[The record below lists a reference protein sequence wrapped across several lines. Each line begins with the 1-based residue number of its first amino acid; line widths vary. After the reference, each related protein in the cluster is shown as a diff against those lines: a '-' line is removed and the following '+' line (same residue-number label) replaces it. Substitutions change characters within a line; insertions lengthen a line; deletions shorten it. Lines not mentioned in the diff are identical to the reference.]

1 MRTLAD
7 LFQSSKNKYGD
18 LPAFLT
24 RNQSGEFDPVGYS
37 ELYELGLQLGTA
49 LIELEFPQK
58 GHAAILADNRL
69 EWIISDYAIILAGGA
84 DVPRGTDVTDSDLN
98 HILPHSNATVVFAEN
113 DSVLKK
119 LYQNPN
125 AIPNVHTII
134 LMDKFAKGTGK
145 ELRFWDLV
153 KRGKELRDKGNR
165 EIEDR
170 ISKIQEEDLFTVIY
184 TAGTT
189 GRPKGVPLTH
199 KNIMSQINR
208 IPIRLKAGERILSIL
223 PVWHSFERMFEMV
236 CIHFGAGTYYSSV
249 RTLKE
254 DMKKVRP
261 TFMASAPR
269 LWESVYQGIYA
280 TVSKSSVVKQKLF
293 HAALFFCANLQS
305 AKRWLGF
312 QELDMTG
319 RNAFVSFFIGII
331 KVLQYVAN
339 FLPATI
345 LDAIVLRK
353 IREATGGEL
362 KGTVSGGGALP
373 FHVDK
378 FFNAIGIQVL
388 EGYGLT
394 ETSPVISVRI
404 LDRAVMGTV
413 GPLYKD
419 TSLRIVDPNTSK
431 ILWTTEDSGPK
442 GFSVKGEIHVK
453 GDQVMSGYYKDEEN
467 TRKVLQDGWFN
478 TGDLGMMTY
487 NHCLKIVGRTKETIV
502 LLGGENIEPVPIENI
517 LSQSELILQ
526 CMVVGQDKKYLSVLI
541 VPNPE
546 HFPEYKPG
554 LGFTSLSAQDEANTR
569 IYSVIRQTIS
579 AANGFKSFE
588 RVVDF
593 RLLPKPFETG
603 DELTAKLSVKR
614 HVVTEKYSSLIEDMY
629 KSNQDPVPASARR

>member
-1 MRTLAD
+1 MKTLAD
-7 LFQSSKNKYGD
+7 LYQSSKNKYGNQ
-18 LPAFLT
+18 PAFLT
-24 RNQSGEFDPVGYS
+24 KNSSGEFDSVGYS

-49 LIELEFPQK
+49 LIELEFPYK
-58 GHAAILADNRL
+58 GHAAVLADNRL
-69 EWIISDYAIILAGGA
+69 EWIITDYAIVMAGGA

-98 HILPHSNATVVFAEN
+98 HILPHSGATIVFAEN

-119 LYQNPN
+119 LYQNQS
-125 AIPNVHTII
+125 AIQNVHTII
-134 LMDKFAKGTGK
+134 LIDKNSKGTGK
-145 ELRFWDLV
+145 ELKFWDLIQ
-153 KRGKELRDKGNR
+153 RGKELRDKGNR
-165 EIEDR
+165 EMEKR
-170 ISKIQEEDLFTVIY
+170 ISQIQEEDLFTLIY

-208 IPIRLKAGERILSIL
+208 IPIKLEAGERILSIL

-254 DMKKVRP
+254 DLKKVKP

-280 TVSKSSVVKQKLF
+280 TVAKSSGVKQSLF
-293 HAALFFCANLQS
+293 HAALFFSSNIQS

-312 QELDMTG
+312 RELDLTG
-319 RNAFVSFFIGII
+319 RSSIVSSFVGVL
-331 KVLQYVAN
+331 KVLQYILN
-339 FLPATI
+339 ILPATL
-345 LDAIVLRK
+345 LDLIVLKK
-353 IREATGGEL
+353 IRQATGGKL

-373 FHVDK
+373 IHVDK

-404 LDRAVMGTV
+404 LDEAVMGTV
-413 GPLYKD
+413 GPLYKG
-419 TSLRIVDPNTSK
+419 TSLRVVDPNTSK
-431 ILWTTEDSGPK
+431 ILWTTEEGGPK
-442 GFSVKGEIHVK
+442 GYSVKGEIHVK
-453 GDQVMSGYYKDEEN
+453 GDQVMSGYYHDEEN
-467 TRKVLQDGWFN
+467 TRKVMSGEWFN
-478 TGDLGMMTY
+478 TGDLGLMTY
-487 NHCLKIVGRTKETIV
+487 NDCLKIVGRTKETIV
-502 LLGGENIEPVPIENI
+502 LLGGENVEPVPIENI
-517 LSQSELILQ
+517 LSQSEFILQ
-526 CMVVGQDKKYLSVLI
+526 CMVIGQDQKYLSALI

-546 HFPEYKPG
+546 FFPEYKPG
-554 LGFTSLSAQDEANTR
+554 VGFSSAEEETKCAAKIQV
-569 IYSVIRQTIS
+569 VIKNAIS
-579 AANGFKSFE
+579 STNGFKSFE

-614 HVVTEKYSSLIEDMY
+614 HVVTDKYSGLIRDIYSGKKEE
-629 KSNQDPVPASARR
+629 VLR

>member
-1 MRTLAD
+1 MKTLAD
-7 LFQSSKNKYGD
+7 LFQSSKNKYGN

-24 RNQSGEFDPVGYS
+24 KNQSGEFDPVSYS
-37 ELYELGLQLGTA
+37 EIYEFGLQLGTA

-58 GHAAILADNRL
+58 GHAAVLADNRL
-69 EWIISDYAIILAGGA
+69 EWIITDYAVIMAGGA

-98 HILPHSNATVVFAEN
+98 HILPHSGATIVFAEN
-113 DSVLKK
+113 DTVLKK

-125 AIPNVHTII
+125 SIQNIHTII
-134 LMDKFAKGTGK
+134 LMDKNAKGTGK
-145 ELRFWDLV
+145 ELKFWDLV
-153 KRGKELRDKGNR
+153 QRGKELRDNGNR
-165 EIEDR
+165 SIEDR
-170 ISKIQEEDLFTVIY
+170 ISKIKEEDLFTLIY

-208 IPIRLKAGERILSIL
+208 IPIRLQAGERILSIL

-236 CIHFGAGTYYSSV
+236 CIYFGAGTYYSSV

-254 DMKKVRP
+254 DLKRVKP

-280 TVSKSSVVKQKLF
+280 TVSKSSIVKQKLF
-293 HAALFFCANLQS
+293 HAALFFSSNIQS
-305 AKRWLGF
+305 AKRWLSF
-312 QELDMTG
+312 RELDMTG
-319 RNAFVSFFIGII
+319 RNFIYSFLVGIFKSI
-331 KVLQYVAN
+331 QYILN
-339 FLPATI
+339 IIPAAL
-345 LDAIVLRK
+345 LDLIVLNK
-353 IREATGGEL
+353 IRQATGGKL

-373 FHVDK
+373 SHVDK

-404 LDRAVMGTV
+404 LDQAVIGTV
-413 GPLYKD
+413 GPLYKE

-431 ILWTTEDSGPK
+431 ILWTTEEGGPK
-442 GFSVKGEIHVK
+442 AYSVKGEIHVK
-453 GDQVMSGYYKDEEN
+453 GDQVMSGYYHDDEN
-467 TRKVLQDGWFN
+467 TRKVMQGDWFN
-478 TGDLGMMTY
+478 TGDLGMMTF
-487 NHCLKIVGRTKETIV
+487 NNCLKIVGRTKETIV
-502 LLGGENIEPVPIENI
+502 LLGGENVEPVPIENI
-517 LSQSELILQ
+517 LSQSEFILQ
-526 CMVVGQDKKYLSVLI
+526 CMVVGQDQKYLSALI

-546 HFPEYKPG
+546 FFPEYKPG
-554 LGFTSLSAQDEANTR
+554 IGFSSAEEEAR
-569 IYSVIRQTIS
+569 CAAKIQGVIRNSIS
-579 AANGFKSFE
+579 ATNGFKSFE

-614 HVVTEKYSSLIEDMY
+614 HVVTDKYSGLISDIYSDKKEE
-629 KSNQDPVPASARR
+629 VLR